1 MPHPL
6 VISLMVILSN
16 RLLCSSFNNDS
27 VKALFV
33 LTAITVLPSF
43 FPITAFLS
51 YTLRTARL
59 PPDHSAPYLPPA
71 RLHQGED
78 SLLFPSDTLF
88 FFKVLFPC
96 RTGKSLFLSDFLSIS
111 YNCLYCNRFHGSGN
125 INFLFIMPKICY
137 EHIIINHMFTLSR
150 KKSLCAKRDFLNR

>member
-16 RLLCSSFNNDS
+16 RFVCSSFNNDS
-27 VKALFV
+27 VKALLV
-33 LTAITVLPSF
+33 LMAITVLPSF

-59 PPDHSAPYLPPA
+59 PPNHAAPHLPPA

-78 SLLFPSDTLF
+78 SRLFPSYTLF
-88 FFKVLFPC
+88 LLYSSVPLPDLKAL
-96 RTGKSLFLSDFLSIS
+96 LSVRVFIHFIYLSI
-111 YNCLYCNRFHGSGN
+111 L
-125 INFLFIMPKICY
+125 
-137 EHIIINHMFTLSR
+137 
-150 KKSLCAKRDFLNR
+150 

>member
-16 RLLCSSFNNDS
+16 RLVCSSFNNDS

-59 PPDHSAPYLPPA
+59 PPDHSASFLPPA

-88 FFKVLFPC
+88 LFYSSVPMSDRKVPL
-96 RTGKSLFLSDFLSIS
+96 SLRFLSIS

>member
-16 RLLCSSFNNDS
+16 RLVCSSFNNDS

-59 PPDHSAPYLPPA
+59 PPDHSAPFLPPA
-71 RLHQGED
+71 AFIRGRIP
-78 SLLFPSDTLF
+78 SCFLLTLSF
-88 FFKVLFPC
+88 CFKVLFPC

>member
-16 RLLCSSFNNDS
+16 RLVCSSFNNDS

-33 LTAITVLPSF
+33 LMAITILPSF

-59 PPDHSAPYLPPA
+59 PPNHSAPFLPPA
-71 RLHQGED
+71 CLHQGEN

-88 FFKVLFPC
+88 LFTVLFPC
-96 RTGKSLFLSDFLSIS
+96 RTGNPNFPVFYPFRVIAYIVTDFMTLATYKSVILCTKIIS
-111 YNCLYCNRFHGSGN
+111 N
-125 INFLFIMPKICY
+125 I
-137 EHIIINHMFTLSR
+137 
-150 KKSLCAKRDFLNR
+150 